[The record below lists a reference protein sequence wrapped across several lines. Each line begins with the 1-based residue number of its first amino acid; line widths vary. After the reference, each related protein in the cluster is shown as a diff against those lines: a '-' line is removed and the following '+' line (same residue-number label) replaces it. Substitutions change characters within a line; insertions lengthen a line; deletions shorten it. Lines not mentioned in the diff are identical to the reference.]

1 MKKLFK
7 RLFLVL
13 LAVIICTTAVFH
25 KRILLMYG
33 IVSKYISLEKEIDSM
48 NQNFSIQPI
57 EKIDYKD
64 VIYKNT
70 NNVPLTLDIYSPI
83 KNIYKKS
90 PVILY
95 VHGGSWVYGDKS
107 LPTAL
112 TPVLDTFREQGYTII
127 STSYE
132 LMRDKEN
139 FSKQVSDIKDTIRW
153 INKNAEKYS
162 LDTDEIG
169 VFGISS
175 GAHLSMMASYTS
187 NSDFIDSDEL
197 KNYPCNVKYLI
208 DFAGPTDL
216 SLIDTTNLNFDLSK
230 IFNSVSNKES
240 TIQKFNPINYVN
252 PYIPET
258 LIIHSKSDNIVPF
271 QSSKKLAEKCQQVKA
286 HSKLISLN
294 SSSHDLS
301 EISSDD
307 IINVSKGLLFF
318 VISNSPLK

>member
-13 LAVIICTTAVFH
+13 LAAIICITAVFH
-25 KRILLMYG
+25 KRILLIYG
-33 IVSKYISLEKEIDSM
+33 IASKYISLEKEIDSM
-48 NQNFSIQPI
+48 NQNFSTQPI

-64 VIYKNT
+64 VTYKNT
-70 NNVPLTLDIYSPI
+70 NNVPLTLDIYSPL

-153 INKNAEKYS
+153 INKNAEKYN

-169 VFGISS
+169 LFGISS
-175 GAHLSMMASYTS
+175 GAHLSMMAAYTDN
-187 NSDFIDSDEL
+187 NSFTDSDEL
-197 KNYPCNVKYLI
+197 KDYPCKVKYLI

-216 SLIDTTNLNFDLSK
+216 SFIDTANLNFDLKK
-230 IFNSVSNKES
+230 IFNSVSDRDK
-240 TIQKFNPINYVN
+240 TIQEFNPINYVN
-252 PYIPET
+252 SSIPET
-258 LIIHSKSDNIVPF
+258 LIIHSKSDALVPF
-271 QSSKKLAEKCQQVKA
+271 KSSEELAQKCDEVKA
-286 HSKLISLN
+286 HSKLIALN

-301 EISSDD
+301 EISADD
-307 IINVSKGLLFF
+307 IINISKGLLFF
-318 VISNSPLK
+318 VISNSPI

>member
-13 LAVIICTTAVFH
+13 LIAIICISVVFH
-25 KRILLMYG
+25 KRILLIYG
-33 IVSKYISLEKEIDSM
+33 IASKYISLEKEIDKIDK
-48 NQNFSIQPI
+48 NFNIEPI
-57 EKIDYKD
+57 EQIDYKD
-64 VIYKNT
+64 ITYKNT
-70 NNVPLTLDIYSPI
+70 NGVPLTLDIYSPI

-107 LPTAL
+107 LPNAL

-153 INKNAEKYS
+153 INKNAEKYN

-169 VFGISS
+169 LFGISS
-175 GAHLSMMASYTS
+175 GAHLSMMAAYTS

-216 SLIDTTNLNFDLSK
+216 GLIDTTNLNFDLTK
-230 IFNSVSNKES
+230 IFNSVSDKES

-252 PYIPET
+252 PSIPET
-258 LIIHSKSDNIVPF
+258 LIIHSKSDNLVPF
-271 QSSKKLAEKCQQVKA
+271 ESSEELSEKCAEVKA
-286 HSKLISLN
+286 QSKLIALN

-301 EISSDD
+301 EISTDD
-307 IINVSKGLLFF
+307 IINISKGLLFF
-318 VISNSPLK
+318 VISNSPL

>member
-13 LAVIICTTAVFH
+13 LIAIICISVVFH
-25 KRILLMYG
+25 KRILLIYG
-33 IVSKYISLEKEIDSM
+33 IASKYISLEKEIDKIDK
-48 NQNFSIQPI
+48 NFNIEPI
-57 EKIDYKD
+57 EQIDYKD
-64 VIYKNT
+64 ITYKNT
-70 NNVPLTLDIYSPI
+70 NGVPLTLDIYSPI

-153 INKNAEKYS
+153 INKNAEKYN

-169 VFGISS
+169 LFGISS
-175 GAHLSMMASYTS
+175 GAHLSMMAAYTS

-216 SLIDTTNLNFDLSK
+216 GLIDTTNLNFDLTK
-230 IFNSVSNKES
+230 IFNSVSDKES

-252 PYIPET
+252 PSIPET
-258 LIIHSKSDNIVPF
+258 LIIHSKSDNLVPF
-271 QSSKKLAEKCQQVKA
+271 ESSEELSEKCAEVKA
-286 HSKLISLN
+286 QSKLIALN

-301 EISSDD
+301 EISTDD
-307 IINVSKGLLFF
+307 IINISKGLLFF
-318 VISNSPLK
+318 VISNSPL

>member
-13 LAVIICTTAVFH
+13 LAAIICTTAVFH
-25 KRILLMYG
+25 KRILLIYG
-33 IVSKYISLEKEIDSM
+33 IASKYISLEKEIDSM

-64 VIYKNT
+64 VTYKNT
-70 NNVPLTLDIYSPI
+70 NNVPLTLDIYSPL
-83 KNIYKKS
+83 KNVYKKS

-132 LMRDKEN
+132 LMRNKEN
-139 FSKQVSDIKDTIRW
+139 FEKQVSDIKDTLRW
-153 INKNAEKYS
+153 INKNAEQYNF
-162 LDTDEIG
+162 DTDEIG
-169 VFGISS
+169 LFGISS
-175 GAHLSMMASYTS
+175 GAHLSMMAAYTDN
-187 NSDFIDSDEL
+187 NSFTDSDEL
-197 KNYPCNVKYLI
+197 KDYPCKVKYLI

-216 SLIDTTNLNFDLSK
+216 SLIDTANLNFDLK
-230 IFNSVSNKES
+230 KVFNSVSDRDK
-240 TIQKFNPINYVN
+240 TIQEFNPINYVN
-252 PYIPET
+252 SSIPET
-258 LIIHSKSDNIVPF
+258 LIIHSKSDALVPF
-271 QSSKKLAEKCQQVKA
+271 KSSEELAEKCDQVKA
-286 HSKLISLN
+286 QAKLIALN

-301 EISSDD
+301 EISTDD
-307 IINVSKGLLFF
+307 IINISKGLLFF
-318 VISNSPLK
+318 VISNSPL